1 MIIVQLIYILET
13 YMDKKVYV
21 SGQHKSGGSKLIEAD
36 RSGWKQME
44 PQFLGKKSDEIPN
57 C

>member
-1 MIIVQLIYILET
+1 
-13 YMDKKVYV
+13 MDKEVYV
-21 SGQHKSGGSKLIEAD
+21 SGQPKSGGWKLIEAD

-57 C
+57 R